1 MSEYDFKQ
9 AYKDNEK
16 RLIRLYEEELLIT
29 ENDFGCIEANEN
41 VMRLNYEMLQKELA
55 SLHAIIKRQ
64 QEELAIAAELLE
76 AEKAAHNYDNVQAG
90 LGFETHEQRH
100 KETEAAL
107 EELRNFVRYTFP
119 LQDPS
124 DIRYANR
131 DAEILISKWEATEES
146 ADS

>member
-64 QEELAIAAELLE
+64 QEELAIAADML
-76 AEKAAHNYDNVQAG
+76 AEERAKV
-90 LGFETHEQRH
+90 
-100 KETEAAL
+100 
-107 EELRNFVRYTFP
+107 EELESTVQSYRDDFKTIIDKIAHSEWTLDRVR
-119 LQDPS
+119 
-124 DIRYANR
+124 RYAI
-131 DAEILISKWEATEES
+131 EVMTYTES